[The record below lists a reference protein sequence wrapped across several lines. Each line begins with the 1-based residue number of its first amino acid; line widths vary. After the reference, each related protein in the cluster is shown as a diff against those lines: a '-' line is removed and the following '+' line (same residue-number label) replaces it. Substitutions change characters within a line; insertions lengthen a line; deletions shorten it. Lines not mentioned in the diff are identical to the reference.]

1 MNDLKSF
8 KELLLRKTDDES
20 LRTLI
25 KMAADEVLA
34 DQLLESLQK
43 MATNRSA
50 GSHANLAIRDFGT
63 EMDPELE
70 PSMIREALGHHA
82 SRYKAALGSGDSKT
96 ANDHASQFFKIL
108 DMIHKVQPHSHGKLQ
123 AETVDVK
130 PWERTHGSRSET
142 FAQRMARDPEYA
154 KDNPVT
160 RGKKLPHQFVNDTVG
175 FSFQPKGND
184 WSFLQNDPHA
194 AYSAETTKHG
204 HVGPYPMEHTKI
216 NGKFIPIEDIENVHD
231 GKKNHPFDQHPIL
244 QHYSESVKS
253 RTPERENQ
261 YLNERDAYMSS
272 PHIGHHLE
280 HQQDLISSGQRESRG
295 LQPGPAVHAGSKRA
309 EIPQSTSKGS
319 PLPEHLGQFA
329 KPAAENPVVVRRPK
343 TEPASA
349 AVEDAKS
356 KLPSHLHDL
365 LDSLK

>member
-1 MNDLKSF
+1 MKDLKSF

-25 KMAADEVLA
+25 KMAAEEVLA

-50 GSHANLAIRDFGT
+50 GSHANLSIRDFGT

-70 PSMIREALGHHA
+70 PAMIREALGHHA
-82 SRYKAALGSGDSKT
+82 SRYKAALASNNGKT

-108 DMIHKVQPHSHGKLQ
+108 DMVHKVQPHSQGKLQ

-184 WSFLQNDPHA
+184 WSFLQSDPHS
-194 AYSAETTKHG
+194 AYSAETSKHG
-204 HVGPYPMEHTKI
+204 HVGSYPMEHTKI
-216 NGKFIPIEDIENVHD
+216 NGKYIPIEDVENVHD
-231 GKKNHPFDQHPIL
+231 GKKNHSFDSHPIL
-244 QHYSESVKS
+244 SHYSESVKN
-253 RTPERENQ
+253 RTPEREQQ
-261 YLNERDAYMSS
+261 YLDERDAHMSS
-272 PHIGHHLE
+272 PHVESHLE
-280 HQQDLISSGQRESRG
+280 HQHKLMSSGEHESRG

-309 EIPQSTSKGS
+309 EIPQSTGKG
-319 PLPEHLGQFA
+319 PELPEHLSQLA
-329 KPAAENPVVVRRPK
+329 KPAAESPVVVRRPK
-343 TEPASA
+343 AEPAA
-349 AVEDAKS
+349 AEDAKS